1 MLTLRRLLFAL
12 WLYLSIALVG
22 VAMLPFLLGPRRW
35 ANACVGLWA
44 RLVIFGLKAIMGV
57 RVEMRGLEHR
67 PRAAAL
73 VAAKHQSMLDICLP
87 YLAMR
92 DPCFVFKKELMWTPF
107 IGLYGWK
114 AGMIPVDRA
123 GHAAALKKMVADTL
137 DRLKSE
143 RQVVIFPE
151 GTRTAPG
158 AEPQYKPGVAAL
170 YRELGVDCHLIAT
183 NTGTV
188 WPAHGIGFNP
198 GVVVYEFLEP
208 IPAGLKRG
216 QFMSELVAR
225 VETASRAML
234 SPSA

>member
-1 MLTLRRLLFAL
+1 MLAVRRLLFAA
-12 WLYLSIALVG
+12 WLYLSILFAGL
-22 VAMLPFLLGPRRW
+22 LFTPLLLGPRRW
-35 ANACVGLWA
+35 TNLGVGLWA
-44 RLVIFGLKAIMGV
+44 RTVIFGLKTIMGV
-57 RVEMRGLEHR
+57 RIELRGLEHR
-67 PRAAAL
+67 PSGAAL
-73 VAAKHQSMLDICLP
+73 IGAKHQSMLDICLP
-87 YLAMR
+87 YLAMK

-107 IGLYGWK
+107 IGWYALK

-123 GHAAALKKMVADTL
+123 GHSAALKKMVADTL

-170 YRELGVDCHLIAT
+170 YRELGVPCHPIAT

-208 IPAGLKRG
+208 VPAGLKRG
-216 QFMSELVAR
+216 AFMAELER
-225 VETASRAML
+225 KVETASLAML
-234 SPSA
+234 